1 MTGRSPASVVVATR
15 DRPGLLTGCL
25 TALRHALGPDD
36 ELVVVD
42 SASVDAS
49 ATASVAGAARA
60 RLIRLE
66 QPGTCRARNAG
77 WRMARHPLVLF
88 TDDDCRPAS
97 DWVAQMVAAF
107 DREAECAFVTGA
119 VHPDPGAAGRAQL
132 HLSLLTDTAPRVFSP
147 TTSSATQPTVE
158 DLIVGPRPEPG
169 PSDAPWSGDPP
180 WSDDPRRSSPSDPP
194 WSGDGT
200 ATGCDDRCAAG
211 PGADAATAIGHGA
224 NMAWR
229 TSALDAIG
237 GFDEAMGPG
246 TPLRGAEDHDAFWR
260 AGRMGLTGRYEPAS
274 VVVHHQ
280 WRTRRAQLQAYFG
293 YGVGTGATLAKQ
305 TRLAAGR
312 AGPPLR
318 PATVSRL
325 AAAVLWRDGWC
336 AVVTNVRARF
346 EMAALGEAT
355 KAAGEVLGVLRSRAL
370 PLDDRARFVVEHAPA
385 PTETTRRSRRPA

>member
-42 SASVDAS
+42 SVSVDA
-49 ATASVAGAARA
+49 AAVASVAGAAGA

-107 DREAECAFVTGA
+107 DREAECTFVTGA

-132 HLSLLTDTAPRVFSP
+132 HLSLLTDTDPRVFSP
-147 TTSSATQPTVE
+147 TASPAPRPTVG
-158 DLIVGPRPEPG
+158 DLAHGPRPG
-169 PSDAPWSGDPP
+169 NGQ
-180 WSDDPRRSSPSDPP
+180 DDPHR
-194 WSGDGT
+194 SGDGG
-200 ATGCDDRCAAG
+200 APTGCDARPAVEL
-211 PGADAATAIGHGA
+211 GADAATAIGHGA

-229 TSALDAIG
+229 TSALAAIG

-280 WRTRRAQLQAYFG
+280 WRTRRAQLRAYFG

-305 TRLAAGR
+305 TRVANGR
-312 AGPPLR
+312 TGPPLR
-318 PATVSRL
+318 PPTVGRL
-325 AAAVLWRDGWC
+325 AATVLWRDGWC
-336 AVVTNVRARF
+336 AVVTNVRSRF
-346 EMAALGEAT
+346 EMAAVGEAT
-355 KAAGEVLGVLRSRAL
+355 KAVGEVLGVLRARAL
-370 PLDDRARFVVEHAPA
+370 PLDDRARFAVEHTQA
-385 PTETTRRSRRPA
+385 PTEPIRPSHHPA